1 MLGCTCLLESWFSW
15 DIGPGVG
22 MEDPRFNSLE
32 RFFFFLTFVGC
43 PFSAVANVHPTD
55 CGVAGLVTSLA
66 SPLLYLLLVDF
77 FQ

>member
-1 MLGCTCLLESWFSW
+1 
-15 DIGPGVG
+15 

-55 CGVAGLVTSLA
+55 CVRQWGSRVSYVSRQPSTVFIACRLLSIAILTS
-66 SPLLYLLLVDF
+66 VI
-77 FQ
+77 